1 MTSLEIAALVEESE
15 QNRAAEADPEPEHG
29 ARRLT
34 AKTLV
39 LIALSVLVLAAG
51 GYYLSAR
58 GAPQA
63 TQSPTPVVPAEASRS
78 SHAATPGSTAGSS
91 VDAGQARQAASPVPV
106 SEYFSVKNPFAP
118 KITSQANAAL
128 TPSGVG

>member
-15 QNRAAEADPEPEHG
+15 QNRAAEVDPEPEHG
-29 ARRLT
+29 AHRLT

-51 GYYLSAR
+51 GYYLFAR
-58 GAPQA
+58 GASQA
-63 TQSPTPVVPAEASRS
+63 TQSPTPVVPAAVSGS
-78 SHAATPGSTAGSS
+78 SHALAPGSS
-91 VDAGQARQAASPVPV
+91 VDAGHAPQAASPVPV
-106 SEYFSVKNPFAP
+106 SEYFSVKNPFSP
-118 KITSQANAAL
+118 MITSQANAAS